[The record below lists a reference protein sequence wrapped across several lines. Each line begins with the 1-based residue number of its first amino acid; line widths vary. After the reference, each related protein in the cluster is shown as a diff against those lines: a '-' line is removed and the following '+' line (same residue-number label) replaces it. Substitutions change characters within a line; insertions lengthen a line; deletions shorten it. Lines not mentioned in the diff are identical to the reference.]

1 MATSMNKNMQE
12 TKSTV
17 GLLLI
22 IGEIISNDQ
31 RDEICIDLK
40 QALKKV
46 DNKTYHE
53 IIDLFNNLIHENEF
67 QIDCQ
72 YRQIADTENGSVAGF
87 VYLPNHHALFNVFK
101 DLFNTCYHVC
111 IIYCGQQIDS
121 NGALILSDSLF
132 TCDHFYSLF
141 EDNSSYLV
149 QDLQIILPFVSNQ
162 WIKLSNNY
170 LEKKLKYVQIDDLSG
185 NINQENSFGQVFYE
199 RLIQTL
205 TKDSTNFDIYTKL
218 IPRDNSGT
226 IAFEEPNLYVLYGQQ
241 GEASLFGVRGF
252 VVLVNGG
259 FSRIPSYWN
268 LIRGLQNID
277 ACILTHFD
285 YDVFP
290 GLQTILHR
298 KAISSQHDNQLCK
311 PDIGAI
317 FLNHIQRTKIQSVQH
332 SLKSLSNSKLLIN
345 LNENIDEF
353 LNDIKQLNID
363 AIDLVKNSMLH
374 KQNIEPINLFKKI
387 AFGSLDLYI
396 LHPTSSISEDEKIL
410 ANLQKIPIRDQQP
423 SPSIIPFH
431 HWYSS
436 CLLLVWTPSSLSSK
450 NNSVRILYTGACPQ
464 TLVFEALNKVRH
476 LEFLHEPQQQ
486 QRQQQQRTHTS
497 NIKTTLSTNTN
508 TGVKHSS
515 HKPKISPPVT
525 DRVTSSTVQSKT
537 PKVSPRPISSKPKV
551 SQSRTI
557 KTEKPRSTPI
567 PRKMPPLKT
576 NSPAR
581 SNNKDKEAQKPRG
594 TTAKSSTKH
603 NQMKN
608 HVQKPKT
615 QDDQKQK
622 LDVPNKE
629 QQKLDIPNEEQQKLD
644 VPNEE
649 QQKLDIPNEEQQKLD
664 VPTEEQQN
672 LDISNEEQQ
681 KLDITNEDHQEI
693 DANNEHEQKL
703 EIQNEETEQS
713 SEIQLDLSFQND
725 SEEQSQEKN
734 KHDISPDELN
744 ENNETAID
752 NHEDEIQRPESVPLA
767 IDHNEP
773 FVESHTDSPK
783 DEMQPESGPDDPMTT
798 SFIDES
804 SNTKNPLIIKKTNDD
819 NNIDDEMEIIH
830 RDISPTNQHSVP
842 SIDEINPQGL
852 PIENDVRSIK
862 PTIKKLSNAS
872 NRTNEPT
879 KSTNNINQTSSQKS
893 KQTSMSNSIFNV
905 DVAYIPFHGNEH
917 YVDEEFFRRVRA
929 RYYILNAVQISRLTL
944 ESLIEG
950 KQQWENKEHAPV
962 TLVPTFDGEQLR
974 QFFVTNRNRLA
985 ELNINILPASIRCN
999 VQYDNEGSPS
1009 QLLRFSSIY
1018 NTDEQ

>member
-486 QRQQQQRTHTS
+486 RQQQQKTHTS
-497 NIKTTLSTNTN
+497 NIKTTLSTNMN

-567 PRKMPPLKT
+567 PRKK
-576 NSPAR
+576 
-581 SNNKDKEAQKPRG
+581 
-594 TTAKSSTKH
+594 
-603 NQMKN
+603 
-608 HVQKPKT
+608 
-615 QDDQKQK
+615 
-622 LDVPNKE
+622 
-629 QQKLDIPNEEQQKLD
+629 
-644 VPNEE
+644 
-649 QQKLDIPNEEQQKLD
+649 
-664 VPTEEQQN
+664 
-672 LDISNEEQQ
+672 
-681 KLDITNEDHQEI
+681 I

-713 SEIQLDLSFQND
+713 SEIQLDLSLQND

-842 SIDEINPQGL
+842 SNDEINPQGL

-893 KQTSMSNSIFNV
+893 KQTSSSNSIFNV